1 MIFEHLFAMPIFWV
15 HSRTMLPSLGMWTKR
30 SDRAEPFCSN
40 TETLHL
46 QGRLFG
52 GADVVRRSTRP
63 GRRAVVRC
71 VESFDCRVQA
81 ERHVG
86 KLVSEGQFR
95 PVGESVS

>member
-1 MIFEHLFAMPIFWV
+1 MMSEHLFGMPIFWV
-15 HSRTMLPSLGMWTKR
+15 HSRTMIPSPRMWTKR
-30 SDRAEPFCSN
+30 SDRAEPLCSN

-63 GRRAVVRC
+63 GRRTVVRC

-81 ERHVG
+81 ERYVG
-86 KLVSEGQFR
+86 KLLSEGQFR